1 MVEHSSRR
9 LGSWKEIAGYVG
21 RDARTVARWEKERGF
36 PVRRLP
42 GGPRSS
48 VFAYT
53 DEIDAWMRGA
63 AGDAAAADAAADGS
77 SSAAQDTSQAF
88 DPALVP
94 SRRPIKYW
102 LSASIIVLVAGLVA
116 SYLWGRRLLITE
128 IRAEGTEVS
137 ALSGGARVWSR
148 DLDVPVRFAPVPQQ
162 YQIADVDDDGAAD
175 AVAAVHLVGG
185 PLDVARLLYFTS
197 DGVLRWQQTLEQS
210 VVYGGETYG
219 GPWGSGPVIVQ
230 KGSRG
235 TRVVWATH
243 HYTWWPAVVAMLDRE
258 GYVRGRF
265 MHPGWITAMHALP
278 ADRIV
283 IAGISNEYDSD
294 VVAVLDEASWPGAA
308 PPGGNPAFTC
318 RDCPEGRPLRY
329 FVVPRTELNALAATP
344 RLQAHIHSV
353 ERGITVRTYQNGND
367 AGGGELILEFA
378 PDMTPVRA
386 RMSDAYWTWHRR
398 MESEGRVRHSSEACP
413 DRRGVELRE
422 WRRGE
427 GWRRL
432 LVPSSA
438 LY

>member
-9 LGSWKEIAGYVG
+9 LGSWKEIASYVG

-53 DEIDAWMRGA
+53 DEIDVWMRGA
-63 AGDAAAADAAADGS
+63 SAAAEPTANPPTVVPAI
-77 SSAAQDTSQAF
+77 
-88 DPALVP
+88 DP
-94 SRRPIKYW
+94 PILPPPRNAKYW
-102 LSASIIVLVAGLVA
+102 LLAAAIVLLAGLVLM
-116 SYLWGRRLLITE
+116 SYPWGRRLVITD
-128 IRAEGTEVS
+128 IQAEGTEVS
-137 ALSGGARVWSR
+137 ALSGGTRLWSHHL
-148 DLDVPVRFAPVPQQ
+148 DLPVRFAPVPQQ

-175 AVAAVHLVGG
+175 AVAAVHVRSAER
-185 PLDVARLLYFTS
+185 DAARLLYFTS
-197 DGVLRWQQTLEQS
+197 EGALRWQQTLEQS
-210 VVYGGETYG
+210 VVYGSETYA

-230 KGSRG
+230 KGSTG

-243 HYTWWPAVVAMLDRE
+243 HYTWWPAVVAMIDRD

-283 IAGISNEYDSD
+283 LAGISNEHDSD
-294 VVAVLDEASWPGAA
+294 VVAVLDDESWPGAA
-308 PPGGNPAFTC
+308 PPGGDAAFAC
-318 RDCPEGRPLRY
+318 RGCPEGRPLRY
-329 FVVPRTELNALAATP
+329 FIVPRTELNALAGTP
-344 RLQAHIHSV
+344 RLQAHIHSLAG
-353 ERGITVRTYQNGND
+353 GITVRTYQNGND

-378 PDMTPVRA
+378 PDMTPIRA
-386 RMSDAYWTWHRR
+386 RMSDAYWTWHHR
-398 MESEGRVRHSSEACP
+398 METEGRVRHSADACP

-422 WRRGE
+422 WRRGA
-427 GWRRL
+427 GWSRL

-438 LY
+438 HY